1 MGKAGGMAEWSKAA
15 VLKTVNRKVRGF
27 ESCSL
32 RQNRKYPATNRGA
45 VSKIVMPVK
54 TGIQKIFLNLI
65 PAYAGSG
72 EGEIR
77 RPTRGEMPERP
88 NGFAC

>member
-32 RQNRKYPATNRGA
+32 RQNRKYARGGNF
-45 VSKIVMPVK
+45 SS
-54 TGIQKIFLNLI
+54 
-65 PAYAGSG
+65 SG
-72 EGEIR
+72 EDTTTPLSLDGRGHNTNSSPLTGEV
-77 RPTRGEMPERP
+77 G
-88 NGFAC
+88 